1 MIATVRLSDEIEN
14 TLLELSNV
22 LQKRKSDVIRDAIEF
37 YAKSVQK
44 NKKARIL
51 NAINKT
57 KEIDKKEFSDFDEG
71 LSNNYYY
78 TS

>member
-1 MIATVRLSDEIEN
+1 MIATVRLSNEIEN

-37 YAKSVQK
+37 YAKNIKK
-44 NKKARIL
+44 NKKTRMI

-57 KEIDKKEFSDFDEG
+57 KNIDKKEFSDFDG
-71 LSNNYYY
+71 VINDGM
-78 TS
+78 

>member
-1 MIATVRLSDEIEN
+1 MVATVRLNSEIEN
-14 TLLELSNV
+14 TLLELSNI

-51 NAINKT
+51 NAIT
-57 KEIDKKEFSDFDEG
+57 PETLPS
-71 LSNNYYY
+71 L
-78 TS
+78 

>member
-1 MIATVRLSDEIEN
+1 MVATVRLNSEIED

-37 YAKSVQK
+37 YAKNV
-44 NKKARIL
+44 KKDKRARIL

-57 KEIDKKEFSDFDEG
+57 KDIDKKEFSDFDG
-71 LSNNYYY
+71 VIYDGM
-78 TS
+78 

>member
-1 MIATVRLSDEIEN
+1 MVTTVRLNSEIEN

-37 YAKSVQK
+37 YAK
-44 NKKARIL
+44 NIKKDKKTRIL

-57 KEIDKKEFSDFDEG
+57 KEIDKKEFSDFDG
-71 LSNNYYY
+71 VIYDGM
-78 TS
+78 

>member
-1 MIATVRLSDEIEN
+1 MIATVRLSNEIEN

-37 YAKSVQK
+37 YAKNV
-44 NKKARIL
+44 KKDKKTRMI

-57 KEIDKKEFSDFDEG
+57 KNIDKKEFSDFDG
-71 LSNNYYY
+71 VIYDGI
-78 TS
+78 

>member
-1 MIATVRLSDEIEN
+1 MVATVRLNSEIGN

-37 YAKSVQK
+37 YAK
-44 NKKARIL
+44 NIKKDKKTRIL

-57 KEIDKKEFSDFDEG
+57 KEIDKKEFSDFDG
-71 LSNNYYY
+71 VIYDGM
-78 TS
+78 

>member
-1 MIATVRLSDEIEN
+1 MIATVRLNSEIEN

-37 YAKSVQK
+37 YAK
-44 NKKARIL
+44 NIKKDKKIRIL

-57 KEIDKKEFSDFDEG
+57 KDIDKKEFSDFDG
-71 LSNNYYY
+71 VIYDGM
-78 TS
+78 

>member
-1 MIATVRLSDEIEN
+1 MVATVRLNSEIEN

-37 YAKSVQK
+37 YAK
-44 NKKARIL
+44 NIKKDKKIRIL

-57 KEIDKKEFSDFDEG
+57 KDIDKKEFSDFDG
-71 LSNNYYY
+71 VIYDGM
-78 TS
+78 

>member
-37 YAKSVQK
+37 YARSVQK

-57 KEIDKKEFSDFDEG
+57 KEIDKKEFSDFDEVIYDG
-71 LSNNYYY
+71 M
-78 TS
+78 

>member
-1 MIATVRLSDEIEN
+1 MIATVRLSNEIEN

-37 YAKSVQK
+37 YAK
-44 NKKARIL
+44 NIKKDKKTRMI

-57 KEIDKKEFSDFDEG
+57 KNIDKKEFSDFDG
-71 LSNNYYY
+71 VVNDGM
-78 TS
+78 